1 MAFKFGKWDLT
12 VDFVSV
18 GSGLGGL
25 TVVRQIRRL
34 CPQEDVLYLGDTARV
49 PYGTRSAQTVLRY
62 SRACAR
68 ALTQVRIQRTQNG

>member
-25 TVVRQIRRL
+25 TAALVANRFRQKRK
-34 CPQEDVLYLGDTARV
+34 EAE
-49 PYGTRSAQTVLRY
+49 
-62 SRACAR
+62 
-68 ALTQVRIQRTQNG
+68 